1 MLATHACTRALRTA
15 AAVALAFACAAAP
28 AGCVRRT
35 ISITT
40 TPPGAVVF
48 LNDREVG
55 RTPCDVEF
63 LHYGVYDVRLRLE
76 GFEPVVGSGRA
87 DAPAWDFIGADLFAE
102 MVPAQLES
110 RVSWHFD
117 LEPVTRDAAALRE
130 RAMQMRAQAQS
141 LASHAA
147 AAAGRDPS
155 GTPASGQAAAPS
167 TPAGAAEGQGALPG
181 TEPAAVPMPPD
192 ASVPEVPGQAPTT
205 VPPKG

>member
-1 MLATHACTRALRTA
+1 MRDCLRAARALT
-15 AAVALAFACAAAP
+15 AVALAIACASAL

-63 LHYGVYDVRLRLE
+63 LHYGVYDLRLRLE

-102 MVPAQLES
+102 LAPAQLES
-110 RVSWHFD
+110 RVTWHFD
-117 LEPVTRDAAALRE
+117 LEPATRDAAALRQ
-130 RAMQMRAQAQS
+130 RAMQMRMQS
-141 LASHAA
+141 EAA
-147 AAAGRDPS
+147 AAAAAPAAGTS
-155 GTPASGQAAAPS
+155 GTVPAQPAAAPS
-167 TPAGAAEGQGALPG
+167 TPAGAATGQGALPG
-181 TEPAAVPMPPD
+181 TEPAAVPVPPD
-192 ASVPEVPGQAPTT
+192 ASVPDVPGQPPPAP
-205 VPPKG
+205 PR